1 MSIEVQLR
9 AEKESVARFLAG
21 ILGPST
27 ESTAKVARRLELEL
41 ADQIRFDHRDLDA
54 VSLQATWSALP
65 PIAETAG
72 LLPSKPAA
80 ADDLA
85 ALASSSYAFRLL
97 VLAHVLHELQG
108 RDEPAFLAVVQGFG
122 LGLKEV
128 EAYRDDFVRV

>member
-1 MSIEVQLR
+1 MSIEEQLR
-9 AEKESVARFLAG
+9 SEKQSVARFLAG

-27 ESTAKVARRLELEL
+27 DSTRKVAQRLELEL
-41 ADQIRFDHRDLDA
+41 ADQVRFDHRDLDA
-54 VSLQATWSALP
+54 IALQASWSALP
-65 PIAETAG
+65 PIVETAAG
-72 LLPSKPAA
+72 LPAQAPAA
-80 ADDLA
+80 AELG

-108 RDEPAFLAVVQGFG
+108 REAPAYLAIVQGFG